1 MSQRTSTWMWRR
13 EFHMRTFYCSHDQR
27 IPSCMRILWTSLS
40 NLHEQMTLFR
50 LKVLFFSQASKKGA
64 GFAPCLTGCK
74 RVKPDA
80 DQLLWIADEKTR
92 MRAGGEAYLSWKRMP
107 SLSHD
112 TPPHLP
118 PSYLDSPFLSHPHP
132 PSPLSPF
139 PTLCPPSG
147 VDPSVYLHHP
157 APVSPSNRAWII

>member
-1 MSQRTSTWMWRR
+1 MNVKKRVSHENILLQPRSTHSILYENSLNIFEQPTRTDD
-13 EFHMRTFYCSHDQR
+13 TFQIKS
-27 IPSCMRILWTSLS
+27 II
-40 NLHEQMTLFR
+40 
-50 LKVLFFSQASKKGA
+50 FSQASKKGA
-64 GFAPCLTGCK
+64 GFALCLTGCK